1 MGLILLGSCPGGAA
15 SNFWTDIF
23 GGDVNLSVTMTLVS
37 TAASFGMTSFWA
49 WLLGRHLVSGEG
61 SRDPTMSVQIPYHMI
76 AITLLVLV
84 IPLGLGILFSHKW
97 PAKAARI
104 HQLIAKKFFIAY
116 LVGLFVVAIYSFQYT
131 FWLITWRHVLTGF
144 LMGTLGYVFG
154 AGLAIVCLQK
164 RAQIIAISLET
175 ALQNGAIALVV
186 MNVTFVSPYAE
197 IGLLPIA
204 GYVICSTTLM
214 LLPLYILSVCCKCCT
229 GQAYSSQK
237 HEGIQI
243 KSISPKKSEARKL
256 KEASSLMLE
265 QTELTDNEDEAK
277 LKNVT

>member
-1 MGLILLGSCPGGAA
+1 
-15 SNFWTDIF
+15 
-23 GGDVNLSVTMTLVS
+23 
-37 TAASFGMTSFWA
+37 
-49 WLLGRHLVSGEG
+49 
-61 SRDPTMSVQIPYHMI
+61 MI

-97 PAKAARI
+97 PAKGARI

-116 LVGLFVVAIYSFQYT
+116 LVGLFLVAIYSFQYT

-144 LMGTLGYVFG
+144 LMGTLVYVFG
-154 AGLAIVCLQK
+154 AGLEIVCLLK

-214 LLPLYILSVCCKCCT
+214 LLPLYILKLCYKRCS
-229 GQAYSSQK
+229 GQESLAQTHDDIQKKRGSSK
-237 HEGIQI
+237 TPLT
-243 KSISPKKSEARKL
+243 SL
-256 KEASSLMLE
+256 KEATNLNVD
-265 QTELTDNEDEAK
+265 QTELPENQNEAEFER
-277 LKNVT
+277 LNQNTV